1 MAEEIIYK
9 VGVEGTNEL
18 DKLETSV
25 EKAGKSTGKT
35 KLYMSELR
43 NELKK
48 ARGDM
53 IKYAEGTEEYNRALE
68 KGARITQ
75 QINDANSKMRLS
87 VQDLGDTTKNVTG
100 ALAGFAGG
108 FQVVQSTMSLF
119 GIENEETIKT
129 VLKLQQTMSIVQGM
143 SAFAQS
149 IGDVQD
155 LLYAFRQSNNQAVG
169 ELQDTSDVLDGVSK
183 SSDNMGSSLKT
194 SGKEAAVLG
203 SNLAGNTKI
212 ADDLSK
218 GLGDVTKELDKMG
231 QSAHIAKIQELN
243 KTIDDINDNL
253 DVSTEHL
260 QGLKKGTEEYDAAQ
274 RAIERNNKKLI
285 KVTEEY
291 EETLKKGTKT
301 IKDGTVV
308 LDDLS
313 KSQENVKENSEKA
326 GKGFSSFAKTIG
338 KSLLT
343 MGAFLL
349 VIAAITYGISALVAW
364 LSKVPESVK
373 IKLELEEDIQNQLA
387 KERLEAEKFAN
398 DLQLIHR
405 KVATENKQTDKERLE
420 RIREQGKEEMG
431 LTDIQLD
438 NIATVKDGWFEMFK
452 AYLLKAE
459 YTYKKEALM
468 KRRIDAETRIALE
481 KESARMKFEAAAG
494 EDGELGAYDWT
505 LKDLEEMSKNTGA
518 KKWLLETFNVWK
530 DAQQV
535 VDHLREAT
543 RIETEELAT
552 LKKVIADYDK
562 EMANVDFGTG
572 ETKGNKGT
580 PTASPAGKAPTLQ
593 LDKKPDAVED
603 DASIQLLRERNVLT
617 RELSNEE
624 MVILAENQRLKDEYQ
639 SDSDL
644 RYTEYQ
650 IRLAQARAK
659 DLENQRAYLEESL
672 SKTEQYYKEEL
683 DNINN
688 NLIDVNNSHNEE
700 LAKLRDYNQTK
711 FDIEE
716 QAAALLEQRGGLD
729 GKKDAA
735 KIKAIDDE
743 IEALNRLYKANND
756 SIANTKD
763 VIAGYKEEK
772 AALEEKLN
780 LLDTAPEEIAR
791 MKDAIVELNLAISD
805 NSKLL
810 VQSLAEN
817 MQAMM
822 DNVGRYTQEIGVIF
836 DDLESMSN
844 AQMQTADN
852 RTAKEKNNLELS
864 QAYREADSEQQQ
876 QMMYELDLANYNSKK
891 KAFEANKRFQ
901 MGQVV
906 IQSASNQIDIIKA

>member
-1 MAEEIIYK
+1 MK
-9 VGVEGTNEL
+9 
-18 DKLETSV
+18 
-25 EKAGKSTGKT
+25 
-35 KLYMSELR
+35 
-43 NELKK
+43 
-48 ARGDM
+48 
-53 IKYAEGTEEYNRALE
+53 
-68 KGARITQ
+68 
-75 QINDANSKMRLS
+75 
-87 VQDLGDTTKNVTG
+87 
-100 ALAGFAGG
+100 
-108 FQVVQSTMSLF
+108 
-119 GIENEETIKT
+119 
-129 VLKLQQTMSIVQGM
+129 
-143 SAFAQS
+143 
-149 IGDVQD
+149 
-155 LLYAFRQSNNQAVG
+155 
-169 ELQDTSDVLDGVSK
+169 
-183 SSDNMGSSLKT
+183 
-194 SGKEAAVLG
+194 
-203 SNLAGNTKI
+203 
-212 ADDLSK
+212 
-218 GLGDVTKELDKMG
+218 
-231 QSAHIAKIQELN
+231 
-243 KTIDDINDNL
+243 
-253 DVSTEHL
+253 
-260 QGLKKGTEEYDAAQ
+260 
-274 RAIERNNKKLI
+274 
-285 KVTEEY
+285 
-291 EETLKKGTKT
+291 
-301 IKDGTVV
+301 
-308 LDDLS
+308 
-313 KSQENVKENSEKA
+313 KA

-683 DNINN
+683 DNTNN

-772 AALEEKLN
+772 SS
-780 LLDTAPEEIAR
+780 P
-791 MKDAIVELNLAISD
+791 
-805 NSKLL
+805 
-810 VQSLAEN
+810 
-817 MQAMM
+817 
-822 DNVGRYTQEIGVIF
+822 
-836 DDLESMSN
+836 
-844 AQMQTADN
+844 
-852 RTAKEKNNLELS
+852 
-864 QAYREADSEQQQ
+864 
-876 QMMYELDLANYNSKK
+876 
-891 KAFEANKRFQ
+891 
-901 MGQVV
+901 
-906 IQSASNQIDIIKA
+906 